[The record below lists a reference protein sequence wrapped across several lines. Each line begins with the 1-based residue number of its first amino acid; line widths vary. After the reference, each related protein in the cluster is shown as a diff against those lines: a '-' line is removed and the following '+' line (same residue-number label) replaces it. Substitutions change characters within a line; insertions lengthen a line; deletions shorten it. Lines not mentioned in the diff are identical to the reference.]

1 MHSIQTSEFSCT
13 CTFNLSIY
21 ILEKIKARGEEMAPL
36 EGHDR
41 LQYLIDIA
49 RDVPPLDDKDKVDE
63 NKIRGCASNLW
74 VVCKINKDGT
84 MSYKHDADAW
94 ITKGTAKILVD
105 LLDGEHRS
113 AIANLT
119 LESFEGLGIRNL
131 LTMQRQVGFGS
142 LVERMI
148 GVAKNG

>member
-1 MHSIQTSEFSCT
+1 M
-13 CTFNLSIY
+13 

-131 LTMQRQVGFGS
+131 LTMQRQVGCGS
-142 LVERMI
+142 LVERMR